1 VNSPVL
7 RLPIATRVFTLQA
20 QTPPKWDAPKPP
32 VLPRAIGQRLI
43 IHDHETRDEPAQR
56 LLFGSFQ
63 IRDFGELVEGGMGLV
78 VGDACPA
85 NGRRILEAFAIEHGM
100 QLLTRDE
107 FGRLF
112 LAEVWEIGTTS
123 VTFNA
128 PWDHSRFACGWTAG
142 EGKHRG
148 AFTFS
153 LSRNTYHPRLRI
165 EALDSRKQFMEFTP
179 SIKGQARN
187 GWHKGFFVDVHSLVA
202 ALTDESM
209 SLEKACR
216 LYCVEHP
223 KTTAVRHG
231 VVSKRY
237 IEYNLRD
244 VQATYEVYLAAMRD
258 FGALGL

>member
-1 VNSPVL
+1 
-7 RLPIATRVFTLQA
+7 
-20 QTPPKWDAPKPP
+20 
-32 VLPRAIGQRLI
+32 
-43 IHDHETRDEPAQR
+43 
-56 LLFGSFQ
+56 
-63 IRDFGELVEGGMGLV
+63 
-78 VGDACPA
+78 
-85 NGRRILEAFAIEHGM
+85 
-100 QLLTRDE
+100 
-107 FGRLF
+107 

-153 LSRNTYHPRLRI
+153 LSRNTFHPRLRI

-216 LYCVEHP
+216 LYRVKHP
-223 KTTAVRHG
+223 KTAAIRHG
-231 VVSKRY
+231 FVSKRY

-258 FGALGL
+258 FEALGL